1 MSEESTGEKLAT
13 EKPFQA
19 FHNNERLT
27 FFSDGVFAIT
37 ITLLVLEIKV
47 PEIAENLVATEL
59 TTELVHLVPKIF
71 SHIVSFIVL
80 GIYWVGHHNMFMH
93 IKRHDHVMLWL
104 NTLFLMCIASVPF
117 PTALIGHYPNQQI
130 SVVAYAGT
138 LVVTGVV
145 LQLIW
150 WYATTHRLIDENTD
164 PAFISF
170 VHRYIRIAPIL
181 YGLSIL
187 VSFFNLTVA
196 KFIFVIVVVYHIVPK
211 SFQRNHYKQLV
222 RRFDQ

>member
-13 EKPFQA
+13 EKPVHA
-19 FHNNERLT
+19 FHNNDRLT

-59 TTELVHLVPKIF
+59 TKELGHLVPKIF

-80 GIYWVGHHNMFMH
+80 GIYWIGHHNMFMH

-138 LVVTGVV
+138 LVITGVV

-164 PAFISF
+164 PAFIGF
-170 VHRYIRIAPIL
+170 VHRYIRIAPLL

-187 VSFFNLTVA
+187 VSFFNLALA

-211 SFQRNHYKQLV
+211 SFQRTHYKQLV
-222 RRFDQ
+222 RRFER